1 MIALVGYG
9 YWGKN
14 LARVFKDKLK
24 FIIDKDDDNLN
35 KAKYTYGKDV
45 NYDRSLTNVLKTDK
59 SIQAVLI
66 ATKPESHLDIAKLC
80 LKYNK
85 HIWIEKPIC
94 ATYEEALELQEYHNK
109 VNNRLRV
116 MVDHTF
122 LFHPAIQKLSSI
134 NIGEPLYYDSHRIS
148 LGLFQKDVDAILDL
162 AIHDLSILDYLY
174 PDLVLDKRSII
185 KNNHINDKANQS
197 ILNLKF
203 TNNFTATI
211 NVNWVSPVKKREII
225 LAGSNSSIIFDDI
238 SVEKVKVYDTGE
250 LGDDY
255 NINSVKGYT
264 NIEIPDMIEPLAQ
277 GYEEFKNSVKENRQ
291 PLTSLERSL
300 KIQSWVDQW

>member
-1 MIALVGYG
+1 MRVCLIGYG

-14 LARVFKDKLK
+14 LARVFGKDLVG
-24 FIIDKDDDNLN
+24 ICDYNQDNIDK
-35 KAKYTYGKDV
+35 AKELYDV
-45 NYDRSLTNVLKTDK
+45 QYFSSWQELYQSDLEYDTV
-59 SIQAVLI
+59 AI
-66 ATKPESHLDIAKLC
+66 ATKADTHFELA
-80 LKYNK
+80 NK
-85 HIWIEKPIC
+85 FLQSNKNIWLEKPACIK
-94 ATYEEALELQEYHNK
+94 TKDIEYLIKIRGDKK
-109 VNNRLRV
+109 VF
-116 MVDHTF
+116 VDHTF
-122 LFHPAIQKLSSI
+122 VYHPAIQKI
-134 NIGEPLYYDSHRIS
+134 KTIDIGNPLYYDSHRIS

-225 LAGSNSSIIFDDI
+225 LSGSNSSIVFDDI

-250 LGDDY
+250 IGDDY
-255 NINSVKGYT
+255 NINSVKGYR
-264 NIEIPDMIEPLAQ
+264 NIEIPDMIEALSQ
-277 GYEEFKNSVKENRQ
+277 GFEEFKNSVKEDRQ

-300 KIQSWVDQW
+300 KIQSWVEKL

>member
-1 MIALVGYG
+1 MRICLIGYG

-14 LARVFKDKLK
+14 LARVFGKDLVA
-24 FIIDKDDDNLN
+24 ICDNNQDNLD
-35 KAKYTYGKDV
+35 KAKELYDVQYFSNKDELYQSDLE
-45 NYDRSLTNVLKTDK
+45 YDTV
-59 SIQAVLI
+59 AI
-66 ATKPESHLDIAKLC
+66 ATKADTHFELATTFLIAGKNVWL
-80 LKYNK
+80 
-85 HIWIEKPIC
+85 EKPACIK
-94 ATYEEALELQEYHNK
+94 TKDIEQLIKIRNNNK
-109 VNNRLRV
+109 VF
-116 MVDHTF
+116 VDHTF
-122 LFHPAIQKLSSI
+122 VYHPALQKIKTLD
-134 NIGEPLYYDSHRIS
+134 IGTPLYYDSHRIS

-255 NINSVKGYT
+255 NVNSVKGYT

-277 GYEEFKNSVKENRQ
+277 GYEEFKNSVKEDRQ

-300 KIQSWVDQW
+300 KIQSWVNQW

>member
-1 MIALVGYG
+1 MRICLIGYG
-9 YWGKN
+9 YLGKN
-14 LARVFKDKLK
+14 LARVFGKDLVG
-24 FIIDKDDDNLN
+24 ICDYNQDNLE
-35 KAKYTYGKDV
+35 KAKELYDV
-45 NYDRSLTNVLKTDK
+45 QYFSKWEELYQSDLEYDTV
-59 SIQAVLI
+59 AI
-66 ATKPESHLDIAKLC
+66 ATKADTHFDLA
-80 LKYNK
+80 NK
-85 HIWIEKPIC
+85 FLINKKNIWLEKPACIK
-94 ATYEEALELQEYHNK
+94 TKDIEYLIKIRKDKK
-109 VNNRLRV
+109 VF
-116 MVDHTF
+116 VDHTF
-122 LFHPAIQKLSSI
+122 VYHPAIQKIKSLD
-134 NIGEPLYYDSHRIS
+134 IGTTLYYDSHRIS

-174 PDLVLDKRSII
+174 PDLVLDKKSII

-277 GYEEFKNSVKENRQ
+277 GYEEFKNSVKEDRQ

-300 KIQSWVDQW
+300 KIQSWVNQW

>member
-1 MIALVGYG
+1 MRICLIGYG

-14 LARVFKDKLK
+14 LARVFGKDLVA
-24 FIIDKDDDNLN
+24 ICDNDQDNLD
-35 KAKYTYGKDV
+35 KAKELYDVQYFSNKDELYQSDLD
-45 NYDRSLTNVLKTDK
+45 YDTV
-59 SIQAVLI
+59 AI
-66 ATKPESHLDIAKLC
+66 ATKADTHFELATTFLIAGK
-80 LKYNK
+80 N
-85 HIWIEKPIC
+85 IWLEKPACIK
-94 ATYEEALELQEYHNK
+94 TKDIEYLIKIRKDNK
-109 VNNRLRV
+109 VF
-116 MVDHTF
+116 VDHTF
-122 LFHPAIQKLSSI
+122 VYHPAIQKIKSLD
-134 NIGEPLYYDSHRIS
+134 IGTPLYYDSHRIS

-174 PDLVLDKRSII
+174 PDLVLDKSSII

-238 SVEKVKVYDTGE
+238 SVEKVKIYDTGE

-277 GYEEFKNSVKENRQ
+277 GYEEFKNSIKEDRQ

-300 KIQSWVDQW
+300 KIQSWVNQW

>member
-1 MIALVGYG
+1 MRVCLIGYG

-14 LARVFKDKLK
+14 LARVFGKDLVG
-24 FIIDKDDDNLN
+24 ICDYNQDNIDK
-35 KAKYTYGKDV
+35 AKELYDV
-45 NYDRSLTNVLKTDK
+45 QYFSSWQELYQSDLEYDTV
-59 SIQAVLI
+59 AI
-66 ATKPESHLDIAKLC
+66 ATKADTHFELA
-80 LKYNK
+80 NK
-85 HIWIEKPIC
+85 FLQSNKNIWLEKPACIK
-94 ATYEEALELQEYHNK
+94 TKDIEYLIRIRGDKK
-109 VNNRLRV
+109 VF
-116 MVDHTF
+116 VDHTF
-122 LFHPAIQKLSSI
+122 VYHPAIQKI
-134 NIGEPLYYDSHRIS
+134 KTIDIGTPLYYDSHRIS

-225 LAGSNSSIIFDDI
+225 LSGSNSSIVFDDI

-250 LGDDY
+250 IGDDY
-255 NINSVKGYT
+255 NINSVKGYR
-264 NIEIPDMIEPLAQ
+264 NIEIPDMIEALSQ
-277 GYEEFKNSVKENRQ
+277 GFEEFKNSVKEDRQ

-300 KIQSWVDQW
+300 KIQSWVEKL

>member
-1 MIALVGYG
+1 MRICLIGYG

-14 LARVFKDKLK
+14 LARVFGKDLVG
-24 FIIDKDDDNLN
+24 ICDYDQDNLE
-35 KAKYTYGKDV
+35 KAKELYDV
-45 NYDRSLTNVLKTDK
+45 QYFSKWEDLYQSDLEYDTV
-59 SIQAVLI
+59 AI
-66 ATKPESHLDIAKLC
+66 ATKADTHFDLA
-80 LKYNK
+80 NK
-85 HIWIEKPIC
+85 FLINKKNIWLEKPACIK
-94 ATYEEALELQEYHNK
+94 TKDIEQLIKIRGDKK
-109 VNNRLRV
+109 VF
-116 MVDHTF
+116 VDHTF
-122 LFHPAIQKLSSI
+122 VYHPAIQKIKSLD
-134 NIGEPLYYDSHRIS
+134 IGTPLYYDSHRIS

-225 LAGSNSSIIFDDI
+225 LAGSNSSVIFDDI

-300 KIQSWVDQW
+300 KIQSWVNQW

>member
-1 MIALVGYG
+1 MRICLIGYG

-14 LARVFKDKLK
+14 LARVFGKNLVGICDNNQ
-24 FIIDKDDDNLN
+24 DNLD
-35 KAKYTYGKDV
+35 KAKELYDVQYFSNKDELYQSDLE
-45 NYDRSLTNVLKTDK
+45 YDTV
-59 SIQAVLI
+59 AI
-66 ATKPESHLDIAKLC
+66 ATKADTHFELATTFLIAGK
-80 LKYNK
+80 N
-85 HIWIEKPIC
+85 IWLEKPACIK
-94 ATYEEALELQEYHNK
+94 TKDIEYLIKIRKDNK
-109 VNNRLRV
+109 VF
-116 MVDHTF
+116 VDHTF
-122 LFHPAIQKLSSI
+122 VYHPAIQKIKSLD
-134 NIGEPLYYDSHRIS
+134 IGTPLYYDSHRIS

-174 PDLVLDKRSII
+174 PDLVLDKQSII

-264 NIEIPDMIEPLAQ
+264 NIEIPDMIEPLTQ
-277 GYEEFKNSVKENRQ
+277 GFEEFKNSVKEDRQ

-300 KIQSWVDQW
+300 KIQSWVNQW

>member
-1 MIALVGYG
+1 MRVCLIGYG

-14 LARVFKDKLK
+14 LARVFGKDLVG
-24 FIIDKDDDNLN
+24 ICDYDQDNLD
-35 KAKYTYGKDV
+35 KAKELYDVKYFSNKDELYQSDLD
-45 NYDRSLTNVLKTDK
+45 YDTV
-59 SIQAVLI
+59 AI
-66 ATKPESHLDIAKLC
+66 ATKADTHFELATTFLIAGK
-80 LKYNK
+80 N
-85 HIWIEKPIC
+85 IWLEKPACIK
-94 ATYEEALELQEYHNK
+94 TKDIEYLIKIRKDKK
-109 VNNRLRV
+109 VF
-116 MVDHTF
+116 VDHTF
-122 LFHPAIQKLSSI
+122 VYHPAIQKIKSLD
-134 NIGEPLYYDSHRIS
+134 IGTPLYYDSHRIS

-225 LAGSNSSIIFDDI
+225 LAGSNSSVIFDDI

-250 LGDDY
+250 IGDDY
-255 NINSVKGYT
+255 NINSVRGYR

-277 GYEEFKNSVKENRQ
+277 GFDEFKNSIKEDRQ

>member
-1 MIALVGYG
+1 MRVCLIGYG

-14 LARVFKDKLK
+14 LARVFGKDLVG
-24 FIIDKDDDNLN
+24 ICDYNQDNIDK
-35 KAKYTYGKDV
+35 AKELYDV
-45 NYDRSLTNVLKTDK
+45 QYFSSWQELYQSDLEYDTV
-59 SIQAVLI
+59 AI
-66 ATKPESHLDIAKLC
+66 ATKADTHFELA
-80 LKYNK
+80 NK
-85 HIWIEKPIC
+85 FLQSNKNIWLEKPACIK
-94 ATYEEALELQEYHNK
+94 TKDIEYLIKIRGDKK
-109 VNNRLRV
+109 VF
-116 MVDHTF
+116 VDHTF
-122 LFHPAIQKLSSI
+122 VYHPAIQKI
-134 NIGEPLYYDSHRIS
+134 KTIDIGTPLYYDSHRIS

-225 LAGSNSSIIFDDI
+225 LSGSNSSIVFDDI

-250 LGDDY
+250 IGDDY
-255 NINSVKGYT
+255 NINSVKGYR
-264 NIEIPDMIEPLAQ
+264 NIEIPDMIEALSQ
-277 GYEEFKNSVKENRQ
+277 GFEEFKNSVKEDRQ
-291 PLTSLERSL
+291 PLTSLEKSL
-300 KIQSWVDQW
+300 KIQSWVEKL

>member
-1 MIALVGYG
+1 MRVCLIGYG

-14 LARVFKDKLK
+14 LARVFGKDLVG
-24 FIIDKDDDNLN
+24 ICDNNEDNLN
-35 KAKYTYGKDV
+35 KARRAIDDV
-45 NYDRSLTNVLKTDK
+45 NYFSSWDQLYQSDLEYDTV
-59 SIQAVLI
+59 AI
-66 ATKPESHLDIAKLC
+66 ATKADTHFDLV
-80 LKYNK
+80 NK
-85 HIWIEKPIC
+85 FLVAGKNIWVEKPACIDIKDI
-94 ATYEEALELQEYHNK
+94 ERLIKIRGNK
-109 VNNRLRV
+109 KVF
-116 MVDHTF
+116 VDHTF
-122 LFHPAIQKLSSI
+122 VYHPAIQKI
-134 NIGEPLYYDSHRIS
+134 KTIDIGTPLYYDSHRIS
-148 LGLFQKDVDAILDL
+148 LGLFQNDVDAILDL

-250 LGDDY
+250 IGDDY
-255 NINSVKGYT
+255 NINSVKGYR
-264 NIEIPDMIEPLAQ
+264 NIEIPDMIEALAQ
-277 GYEEFKNSVKENRQ
+277 GYEEFKNSINEDRQ
-291 PLTSLERSL
+291 PLTSLERSH
-300 KIQSWVDQW
+300 KIQSWINQW

>member
-1 MIALVGYG
+1 MRICLIGYG

-14 LARVFKDKLK
+14 LARVFGKDLVG
-24 FIIDKDDDNLN
+24 ICDYNQDNLD
-35 KAKYTYGKDV
+35 KAKELYDVQYFSNKDELYQSDLE
-45 NYDRSLTNVLKTDK
+45 YDTV
-59 SIQAVLI
+59 AI
-66 ATKPESHLDIAKLC
+66 ATKADTHFELATTFLIAGK
-80 LKYNK
+80 N
-85 HIWIEKPIC
+85 IWLEKPACIK
-94 ATYEEALELQEYHNK
+94 TKDIEYLIKIRKDKK
-109 VNNRLRV
+109 VF
-116 MVDHTF
+116 VDHTF
-122 LFHPAIQKLSSI
+122 VYHPAIQKIKSLD
-134 NIGEPLYYDSHRIS
+134 IGTPLYYDSHRIS

-238 SVEKVKVYDTGE
+238 SVEKVKV
-250 LGDDY
+250 
-255 NINSVKGYT
+255 S
-264 NIEIPDMIEPLAQ
+264 DMIEPLAQ
-277 GYEEFKNSVKENRQ
+277 GYEEFKNSVNEDRQ

-300 KIQSWVDQW
+300 KIQSWMDQW

>member
-1 MIALVGYG
+1 MRVCLIGYG

-14 LARVFKDKLK
+14 LARVFGKDLVG
-24 FIIDKDDDNLN
+24 ICDYNQDNLD
-35 KAKYTYGKDV
+35 KAKQLYDV
-45 NYDRSLTNVLKTDK
+45 QYFSSWEELYQSNLEYDTV
-59 SIQAVLI
+59 AI
-66 ATKPESHLDIAKLC
+66 ATKADTHFELA
-80 LKYNK
+80 NK
-85 HIWIEKPIC
+85 FLQSNKNIWLEKPACIK
-94 ATYEEALELQEYHNK
+94 TKNIEQLIKIRNNNK
-109 VNNRLRV
+109 VF
-116 MVDHTF
+116 VDHTF
-122 LFHPAIQKLSSI
+122 VYHPAIQKIKTLD
-134 NIGEPLYYDSHRIS
+134 IGTPLYYDSHRIS

-225 LAGSNSSIIFDDI
+225 LSGSNSSIVFDDI

-250 LGDDY
+250 IGDDY
-255 NINSVKGYT
+255 NINSVKGYR
-264 NIEIPDMIEPLAQ
+264 NIEIPDMIEALAQ
-277 GYEEFKNSVKENRQ
+277 GYVEFKNSVKEDRQ

-300 KIQSWVDQW
+300 KIQSWVEKL

>member
-1 MIALVGYG
+1 MRVCLIGYG

-14 LARVFKDKLK
+14 LARVFGKDLVG
-24 FIIDKDDDNLN
+24 ICDYNHDNIDK
-35 KAKYTYGKDV
+35 AKELYDVRYFSSWQELYQSDLEYYTV
-45 NYDRSLTNVLKTDK
+45 E
-59 SIQAVLI
+59 I
-66 ATKPESHLDIAKLC
+66 ATKADTHFELA
-80 LKYNK
+80 NK
-85 HIWIEKPIC
+85 FLQSNKNIWLEKPACIK
-94 ATYEEALELQEYHNK
+94 TKDIKYLIKIRGDKK
-109 VNNRLRV
+109 VF
-116 MVDHTF
+116 VDHTF
-122 LFHPAIQKLSSI
+122 VYHPAIQKI
-134 NIGEPLYYDSHRIS
+134 KTIDIGTPLYYDSHRIS

-250 LGDDY
+250 IGDDY
-255 NINSVKGYT
+255 NINSVKGYR

-277 GYEEFKNSVKENRQ
+277 GFKEFKNSIKEDRQ

>member
-1 MIALVGYG
+1 MRICLIGYG

-14 LARVFKDKLK
+14 LARVFGKDLVA
-24 FIIDKDDDNLN
+24 ICDNDQDNLD
-35 KAKYTYGKDV
+35 KAKELYDVQYFSNKDELYQS
-45 NYDRSLTNVLKTDK
+45 NLDYDTV
-59 SIQAVLI
+59 AI
-66 ATKPESHLDIAKLC
+66 ATKADTHFELATTFLIAGK
-80 LKYNK
+80 N
-85 HIWIEKPIC
+85 IWLEKPACIK
-94 ATYEEALELQEYHNK
+94 TKDIEYLIKIRKDSK
-109 VNNRLRV
+109 VF
-116 MVDHTF
+116 VDHTF
-122 LFHPAIQKLSSI
+122 VYHPAIQKIKSLD
-134 NIGEPLYYDSHRIS
+134 IGTPLYYDSHRIS

-174 PDLVLDKRSII
+174 PDLVLDKKSII

-255 NINSVKGYT
+255 NVNSVKGYT

-277 GYEEFKNSVKENRQ
+277 GYEEFKNSIKEDRQ

-300 KIQSWVDQW
+300 KIQSWVNQW

>member
-1 MIALVGYG
+1 MRICLIGYG

-14 LARVFKDKLK
+14 LARVFGKDLVG
-24 FIIDKDDDNLN
+24 ICDYNQDNIDKAKELYDVQYFYSWQELYQSNLE
-35 KAKYTYGKDV
+35 
-45 NYDRSLTNVLKTDK
+45 YDTV
-59 SIQAVLI
+59 AI
-66 ATKPESHLDIAKLC
+66 ATKADTHFELA
-80 LKYNK
+80 NK
-85 HIWIEKPIC
+85 FLQSNKNIWLEKPACIK
-94 ATYEEALELQEYHNK
+94 TKDIEYLIKIRGDKK
-109 VNNRLRV
+109 VFI
-116 MVDHTF
+116 DHTF
-122 LFHPAIQKLSSI
+122 VYHPAIQKI
-134 NIGEPLYYDSHRIS
+134 KTIDIGTPLYYDSHRIS
-148 LGLFQKDVDAILDL
+148 LGLFQKDIDAILDL

-225 LAGSNSSIIFDDI
+225 LSGSNSSIVFDDI

-250 LGDDY
+250 IGDDY
-255 NINSVKGYT
+255 NINSVKGYR
-264 NIEIPDMIEPLAQ
+264 NIEIPDMIEALSQ
-277 GYEEFKNSVKENRQ
+277 GFEEFKNSVKEDRQ

-300 KIQSWVDQW
+300 KIQSWVEKL

>member
-1 MIALVGYG
+1 MRICLIGYG

-14 LARVFKDKLK
+14 LARVFGKDLVG
-24 FIIDKDDDNLN
+24 ICDYNQDNVD
-35 KAKYTYGKDV
+35 KAKELYDV
-45 NYDRSLTNVLKTDK
+45 QYFYSWQELYQSNLEYDTV
-59 SIQAVLI
+59 AI
-66 ATKPESHLDIAKLC
+66 ATKADTHFELA
-80 LKYNK
+80 NK
-85 HIWIEKPIC
+85 FLQSNKNIWLEKPACIK
-94 ATYEEALELQEYHNK
+94 TKDIEYLIKIRGDKK
-109 VNNRLRV
+109 VF
-116 MVDHTF
+116 VDHTF
-122 LFHPAIQKLSSI
+122 VYHPAIQKI
-134 NIGEPLYYDSHRIS
+134 KTIDIGTPLYYDSHRIS

-225 LAGSNSSIIFDDI
+225 LSGSNSSIVFDDI

-250 LGDDY
+250 IGDDY
-255 NINSVKGYT
+255 NINSVKGYR
-264 NIEIPDMIEPLAQ
+264 NIEIPDMIEALSQ
-277 GYEEFKNSVKENRQ
+277 GFEEFKNSVKEDRQ

-300 KIQSWVDQW
+300 KIQSWVEKL

>member
-1 MIALVGYG
+1 MRICLIGYG

-14 LARVFKDKLK
+14 LARVFGKDLVA
-24 FIIDKDDDNLN
+24 ICDNNQDNLD
-35 KAKYTYGKDV
+35 KAKELYDVQYFSNKDELYQSDLE
-45 NYDRSLTNVLKTDK
+45 YDTV
-59 SIQAVLI
+59 AI
-66 ATKPESHLDIAKLC
+66 ATKADTHFELA
-80 LKYNK
+80 NK
-85 HIWIEKPIC
+85 FLQSNKNIWLEKPACIK
-94 ATYEEALELQEYHNK
+94 TKDIEYLIKIRGDKK
-109 VNNRLRV
+109 VF
-116 MVDHTF
+116 VDHTF
-122 LFHPAIQKLSSI
+122 VYHPAIQKIKSLD
-134 NIGEPLYYDSHRIS
+134 IGTPLYYDSHRIS

-238 SVEKVKVYDTGE
+238 SVEKVKVYNTGE

-277 GYEEFKNSVKENRQ
+277 GYEEFKNSVKEDRQ

-300 KIQSWVDQW
+300 KIQSWVNQW

>member
-1 MIALVGYG
+1 MRICLIGYG

-14 LARVFKDKLK
+14 LARVFGKDLVG
-24 FIIDKDDDNLN
+24 ICDYDQNNLE
-35 KAKYTYGKDV
+35 KAKELYDV
-45 NYDRSLTNVLKTDK
+45 QYFSKWEDLYQSDLEYDTV
-59 SIQAVLI
+59 AI
-66 ATKPESHLDIAKLC
+66 ATKADTHFDLA
-80 LKYNK
+80 NK
-85 HIWIEKPIC
+85 FLINKKNIWLEKPACIK
-94 ATYEEALELQEYHNK
+94 TKDIEQLIKIRGDKK
-109 VNNRLRV
+109 VF
-116 MVDHTF
+116 VDHTF
-122 LFHPAIQKLSSI
+122 VYHPAIQKIKTLD
-134 NIGEPLYYDSHRIS
+134 IGTPLYYDSHRIS

-225 LAGSNSSIIFDDI
+225 LSGSNSSIVFDDI

-250 LGDDY
+250 IGDDY
-255 NINSVKGYT
+255 NINSVKGYR
-264 NIEIPDMIEPLAQ
+264 NIEIPDMIEALSQ
-277 GYEEFKNSVKENRQ
+277 GFEEFKNSVKEDRQ

-300 KIQSWVDQW
+300 KIQSWVEKL

>member
-1 MIALVGYG
+1 MRICLIGYG

-14 LARVFKDKLK
+14 LARVFGKDLVA
-24 FIIDKDDDNLN
+24 ICDNDQDNLN
-35 KAKYTYGKDV
+35 KAKKLYDVKYFSNKDELYQSDLD
-45 NYDRSLTNVLKTDK
+45 YDTV
-59 SIQAVLI
+59 AI
-66 ATKPESHLDIAKLC
+66 ATKADTHFELATTFLIAGK
-80 LKYNK
+80 N
-85 HIWIEKPIC
+85 IWLEKPACIK
-94 ATYEEALELQEYHNK
+94 TKDIEYLTKIRKDSK
-109 VNNRLRV
+109 VF
-116 MVDHTF
+116 VDHTF
-122 LFHPAIQKLSSI
+122 VYHPAIQKI
-134 NIGEPLYYDSHRIS
+134 KTIDIGTPLYYDGHRIS
-148 LGLFQKDVDAILDL
+148 LGLFQNDIDAILDL
-162 AIHDLSILDYLY
+162 AIHDLSIIDYLY
-174 PDLVLDKRSII
+174 PDLVLDKKSII

-255 NINSVKGYT
+255 NVNSVKGYT

-277 GYEEFKNSVKENRQ
+277 GYEEFKNSIKEDRQ
-291 PLTSLERSL
+291 PLTSLERSH
-300 KIQSWVDQW
+300 KIQSWVEKL

>member
-1 MIALVGYG
+1 MRVCLIGYG

-14 LARVFKDKLK
+14 LARVFGKDLVG
-24 FIIDKDDDNLN
+24 ICDYNQDNIDK
-35 KAKYTYGKDV
+35 AKELYDV
-45 NYDRSLTNVLKTDK
+45 QYFSSWQELYQSDLEYDTV
-59 SIQAVLI
+59 AI
-66 ATKPESHLDIAKLC
+66 ATKADTHFELA
-80 LKYNK
+80 NK
-85 HIWIEKPIC
+85 FLQSNKNIWLEKPACIK
-94 ATYEEALELQEYHNK
+94 TKDIEYLIKIRGDKK
-109 VNNRLRV
+109 VF
-116 MVDHTF
+116 VDHTF
-122 LFHPAIQKLSSI
+122 VYHPAIQKI
-134 NIGEPLYYDSHRIS
+134 KTIDIGTPLYYDSHRIS

-225 LAGSNSSIIFDDI
+225 LSGSNSSIVFDDI

-250 LGDDY
+250 IGDDY
-255 NINSVKGYT
+255 NINSVKGYR
-264 NIEIPDMIEPLAQ
+264 NIEIPDMIEALSQ
-277 GYEEFKNSVKENRQ
+277 GFEEFKNSVKEDRQ

-300 KIQSWVDQW
+300 KIQSWVEKL

>member
-1 MIALVGYG
+1 MRICLIGYG

-14 LARVFKDKLK
+14 LARVFGKDLVG
-24 FIIDKDDDNLN
+24 ICDYDQDNLE
-35 KAKYTYGKDV
+35 KAKELYDV
-45 NYDRSLTNVLKTDK
+45 QYFSKWEDLYQSDLEYDTV
-59 SIQAVLI
+59 AI
-66 ATKPESHLDIAKLC
+66 ATKADTHFDLA
-80 LKYNK
+80 NK
-85 HIWIEKPIC
+85 FLINKKNIWLEKPACIK
-94 ATYEEALELQEYHNK
+94 TKDIEQLIKIRGDKK
-109 VNNRLRV
+109 VF
-116 MVDHTF
+116 VDHTF
-122 LFHPAIQKLSSI
+122 VYHPAIQKIKSLD
-134 NIGEPLYYDSHRIS
+134 IGTPLYYDSHRIS

-250 LGDDY
+250 IGDDY

-277 GYEEFKNSVKENRQ
+277 GFEEFKNSIKEDRQ

-300 KIQSWVDQW
+300 KIQSWVNQW

>member
-1 MIALVGYG
+1 MRVCLIGYG

-14 LARVFKDKLK
+14 LARVFGKDLVG
-24 FIIDKDDDNLN
+24 ICDYNQDNIDK
-35 KAKYTYGKDV
+35 AKELYDV
-45 NYDRSLTNVLKTDK
+45 QYFSSWQELYQSDLEYDTV
-59 SIQAVLI
+59 AI
-66 ATKPESHLDIAKLC
+66 ATKADTHFELA
-80 LKYNK
+80 NK
-85 HIWIEKPIC
+85 FLQSNKNIWLEKPACIK
-94 ATYEEALELQEYHNK
+94 TKDIEYLIRIRGDKK
-109 VNNRLRV
+109 VF
-116 MVDHTF
+116 VDHTF
-122 LFHPAIQKLSSI
+122 VYHPAIQKI
-134 NIGEPLYYDSHRIS
+134 KTIDIGNPLYYDSHRIS

-225 LAGSNSSIIFDDI
+225 LSGSNSSIVFDDI

-250 LGDDY
+250 IGDDY
-255 NINSVKGYT
+255 NINSVKGYR
-264 NIEIPDMIEPLAQ
+264 NIEIPDMIEALSQ
-277 GYEEFKNSVKENRQ
+277 GFEEFKNSVKEDRQ
-291 PLTSLERSL
+291 PLTSLERAL
-300 KIQSWVDQW
+300 KIQSWVEKL

>member
-1 MIALVGYG
+1 MRICLIGYG

-14 LARVFKDKLK
+14 LARVFGKDLVG
-24 FIIDKDDDNLN
+24 ICDHAQDNLE
-35 KAKYTYGKDV
+35 KAKELYDV
-45 NYDRSLTNVLKTDK
+45 QYFSKWEDLYQSDLEYDTV
-59 SIQAVLI
+59 AI
-66 ATKPESHLDIAKLC
+66 ATKADTHFDLA
-80 LKYNK
+80 NK
-85 HIWIEKPIC
+85 FLQSNKNIWLEKPACIK
-94 ATYEEALELQEYHNK
+94 TKDIEYLIRIRNNNK
-109 VNNRLRV
+109 VF
-116 MVDHTF
+116 VDHTF
-122 LFHPAIQKLSSI
+122 VYHPAIQKIKSLD
-134 NIGEPLYYDSHRIS
+134 IGTPLYYDSHRIS

-277 GYEEFKNSVKENRQ
+277 GYEEFKNSVKEDRQ

-300 KIQSWVDQW
+300 KIQSWVNQW

>member
-1 MIALVGYG
+1 MRICLIGYG

-14 LARVFKDKLK
+14 LARVFGKDLVG
-24 FIIDKDDDNLN
+24 ICDYNEDNLD
-35 KAKYTYGKDV
+35 KAKELYDV
-45 NYDRSLTNVLKTDK
+45 QYFSKWEELYQSDLEYDTV
-59 SIQAVLI
+59 AI
-66 ATKPESHLDIAKLC
+66 ATKADTHFDLA
-80 LKYNK
+80 NK
-85 HIWIEKPIC
+85 FLINKKNIWLEKPACIK
-94 ATYEEALELQEYHNK
+94 TKDIEQLIKIRGNNK
-109 VNNRLRV
+109 VF
-116 MVDHTF
+116 VDHTF
-122 LFHPAIQKLSSI
+122 VYHSAIQKIKSLD
-134 NIGEPLYYDSHRIS
+134 IGTPLYYDSHRIS

-277 GYEEFKNSVKENRQ
+277 GFEEFKNSVKEDRQ

-300 KIQSWVDQW
+300 KIQSWVNQW

>member
-1 MIALVGYG
+1 MRICLIGYG

-14 LARVFKDKLK
+14 LARVFGKDLVG
-24 FIIDKDDDNLN
+24 ICDYDQDNLE
-35 KAKYTYGKDV
+35 KAKELYDV
-45 NYDRSLTNVLKTDK
+45 QYFSKWEDLYQSDLEYDTV
-59 SIQAVLI
+59 AI
-66 ATKPESHLDIAKLC
+66 ATKADTHFDLA
-80 LKYNK
+80 NK
-85 HIWIEKPIC
+85 FLINKKNIWLEKPACIK
-94 ATYEEALELQEYHNK
+94 TKDIEQLIKIRGDKK
-109 VNNRLRV
+109 VF
-116 MVDHTF
+116 VDHTF
-122 LFHPAIQKLSSI
+122 VYHPAIQKIKSLD
-134 NIGEPLYYDSHRIS
+134 IGTPLYYDSHRIS

-250 LGDDY
+250 IGDDY
-255 NINSVKGYT
+255 NINSVKGYR
-264 NIEIPDMIEPLAQ
+264 NIEIPDMIEALAQ
-277 GYEEFKNSVKENRQ
+277 GFEEFKNSIKEDRQ

-300 KIQSWVDQW
+300 KIQSWVNQW

>member
-1 MIALVGYG
+1 MRICLIGYG

-14 LARVFKDKLK
+14 LARVFGKDLVG
-24 FIIDKDDDNLN
+24 ICDYNQDNLE
-35 KAKYTYGKDV
+35 KAKELYDVQYFSNKDELYQSDLE
-45 NYDRSLTNVLKTDK
+45 YDTV
-59 SIQAVLI
+59 AI
-66 ATKPESHLDIAKLC
+66 ATKADTHFELATTFLIAGK
-80 LKYNK
+80 N
-85 HIWIEKPIC
+85 IWLEKPACIK
-94 ATYEEALELQEYHNK
+94 TKDIEYLIKIRKDKK
-109 VNNRLRV
+109 VF
-116 MVDHTF
+116 VDHTF
-122 LFHPAIQKLSSI
+122 VYHPAIQKIKSLD
-134 NIGEPLYYDSHRIS
+134 IGTPLYYDSHRIS

-255 NINSVKGYT
+255 NVNSVKGYT

-277 GYEEFKNSVKENRQ
+277 GYEEFKNSIKEDRQ

-300 KIQSWVDQW
+300 KIQSWVNQW

>member
-1 MIALVGYG
+1 MRICLIGYG

-14 LARVFKDKLK
+14 LARVFGKDLVA
-24 FIIDKDDDNLN
+24 ICDNDQNNLD
-35 KAKYTYGKDV
+35 KAKELYDV
-45 NYDRSLTNVLKTDK
+45 QYFSKWEDLYQSDLEYDTV
-59 SIQAVLI
+59 AI
-66 ATKPESHLDIAKLC
+66 ATKADTHFDLA
-80 LKYNK
+80 NK
-85 HIWIEKPIC
+85 FLINKKNIWLEKPACIK
-94 ATYEEALELQEYHNK
+94 TKDIEYLIKIRKDKK
-109 VNNRLRV
+109 VF
-116 MVDHTF
+116 VDHTF
-122 LFHPAIQKLSSI
+122 VYHPAIQKIKSLD
-134 NIGEPLYYDSHRIS
+134 IGTPLYYDSHRIS

-174 PDLVLDKRSII
+174 PDLVLDKKSII

-277 GYEEFKNSVKENRQ
+277 GFEEFKNSVKEDRQ

-300 KIQSWVDQW
+300 KIQSWVNQW

>member
-1 MIALVGYG
+1 MRICLIGYG

-14 LARVFKDKLK
+14 LARVFGKDLVG
-24 FIIDKDDDNLN
+24 ICDYDQDNLD
-35 KAKYTYGKDV
+35 KAKKLYDV
-45 NYDRSLTNVLKTDK
+45 RYFSNHHELYQSDLEYDTL
-59 SIQAVLI
+59 AI
-66 ATKPESHLDIAKLC
+66 ATKADTHFELATTFLID
-80 LKYNK
+80 NK
-85 HIWIEKPIC
+85 NIWLEKPACIK
-94 ATYEEALELQEYHNK
+94 TKDIEHLIKIRKNNK
-109 VNNRLRV
+109 VF
-116 MVDHTF
+116 VDHTF
-122 LFHPAIQKLSSI
+122 VYHPAIQKI
-134 NIGEPLYYDSHRIS
+134 KTIDIGTPLYYDSHRIS

-225 LAGSNSSIIFDDI
+225 LSGSNSSIIFDDI

-250 LGDDY
+250 IGDDY
-255 NINSVKGYT
+255 NINSVKGYR
-264 NIEIPDMIEPLAQ
+264 NIEIPDMIEALAQ
-277 GYEEFKNSVKENRQ
+277 GYEEFKNSIYENRQ

-300 KIQSWVDQW
+300 KIQSWVEKL

>member
-1 MIALVGYG
+1 MRICLIGYG

-14 LARVFKDKLK
+14 LARVFGKDLVG
-24 FIIDKDDDNLN
+24 ICDYNQDNLD
-35 KAKYTYGKDV
+35 KAKKLYDV
-45 NYDRSLTNVLKTDK
+45 EYFSKWEELYQSDLEYDTV
-59 SIQAVLI
+59 AI
-66 ATKPESHLDIAKLC
+66 ATKADTHFDLA
-80 LKYNK
+80 NK
-85 HIWIEKPIC
+85 FLQSNKNIWLEKPACIK
-94 ATYEEALELQEYHNK
+94 TKNIEQLIKIRNNNK
-109 VNNRLRV
+109 VF
-116 MVDHTF
+116 VDHTF
-122 LFHPAIQKLSSI
+122 VYHPAIQKIKTLD
-134 NIGEPLYYDSHRIS
+134 IGTPLYYDSHRIS

-203 TNNFTATI
+203 TNSFTATI

-238 SVEKVKVYDTGE
+238 SVEKVKVYDTGK

-255 NINSVKGYT
+255 NINSVKGYR
-264 NIEIPDMIEPLAQ
+264 NIEIPNMIEALAQ
-277 GYEEFKNSVKENRQ
+277 GYEEFKNSVKEDRQ

>member
-1 MIALVGYG
+1 MRICLIGYG

-14 LARVFKDKLK
+14 LARVFGKDLVA
-24 FIIDKDDDNLN
+24 ICDNDQDNLN
-35 KAKYTYGKDV
+35 KAKKLYDVQYFSNKDELYQS
-45 NYDRSLTNVLKTDK
+45 NLDYDTV
-59 SIQAVLI
+59 AI
-66 ATKPESHLDIAKLC
+66 ATKADTHFELATTFLIAGK
-80 LKYNK
+80 N
-85 HIWIEKPIC
+85 IWLEKPACIK
-94 ATYEEALELQEYHNK
+94 TKDIEYLIKIRKDNK
-109 VNNRLRV
+109 VF
-116 MVDHTF
+116 VDHTF
-122 LFHPAIQKLSSI
+122 VYHPAIQKIKSLD
-134 NIGEPLYYDSHRIS
+134 IGTPLYYDSHRIS

-174 PDLVLDKRSII
+174 PDLVLDKKSII

-238 SVEKVKVYDTGE
+238 SVEKVKVYNTGE

-255 NINSVKGYT
+255 NVNSVKGYT

-277 GYEEFKNSVKENRQ
+277 GYKEFKNSIKEDRQ

-300 KIQSWVDQW
+300 KIQSWVNQW